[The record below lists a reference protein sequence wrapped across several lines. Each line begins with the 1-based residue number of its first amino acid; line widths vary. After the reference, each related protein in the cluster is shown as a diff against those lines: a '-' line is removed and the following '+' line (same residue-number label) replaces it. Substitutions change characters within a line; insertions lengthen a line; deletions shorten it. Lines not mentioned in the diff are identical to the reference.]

1 MTVDNARQKKSSS
14 LTRGVICLVLS
25 VLFAAAALIVAFFFK
40 KEDAH
45 SAGQSR
51 ENVCPTVNITT
62 YKPNGEHYGNELS
75 LEDGYVPA
83 RVVIEDESGITV
95 ADDPQSRI
103 KVRGNTTAFGAK
115 KPYTINLDSA
125 KNLFAMGGSSKWVLL
140 ADYYDPTL
148 MRNAVALK
156 LAHDMGFEAPE
167 YKRAEVW
174 VDGEYKGLYL
184 FTEAVEKGKNRLD
197 IDPRHGDF
205 LIETDSPLREE
216 EGSTYFYSGDFY
228 YRLREPEKVS
238 SAELDMIESRVCDIE
253 NVLVSGDYE
262 QVKKELDIP
271 SFVDY
276 YILNE
281 LLCPGDFANLSV
293 FFYQKDGI
301 LCAGPAWDYDLS
313 QGNLNGYCSEAYET
327 ALQTD
332 KPFALYCNYYRYLF
346 RYPEF
351 RKEVSSEYERLNAD
365 GVFAFLAGE
374 DDWIVNEKEK
384 YREAIDRNYN
394 LTGVAAG
401 FCGYNRVPSGD
412 YDAELDY
419 LRGWL
424 KARKAWM
431 DGFVKKLNDPGFDVS
446 AGPDFYA
453 TTDEG
458 PDATVT
464 IYGYVNPNSG
474 DHFYTGSAVERAVL
488 EAAGWISDGEP
499 FDTPALSDKPVYRL
513 YNEETGLHY
522 YTDDEGE
529 RKDLSESGWKDEGI
543 GWYSY

>member
-14 LTRGVICLVLS
+14 LVRGVICLVLS

-40 KEDAH
+40 KADAH

-140 ADYYDPTL
+140 ADYYDSTL
-148 MRNAVALK
+148 MRNAVAFK

-197 IDPRHGDF
+197 ISTGKGDF

-238 SAELDMIESRVCDIE
+238 SAELDAIESRVREIE
-253 NVLVSGDYE
+253 NILAAGDYE
-262 QVKKELDIP
+262 QVERELDIP

-281 LLCPGDFANLSV
+281 LLCPGDFTDYSI

-346 RYPEF
+346 RFPQF
-351 RKEVSSEYERLNAD
+351 RKEVVSGYKQLNA
-365 GVFAFLAGE
+365 GGAFDFLTGE
-374 DDWIVNEKEK
+374 DDWIMNEREK

-401 FCGYNRVPSGD
+401 FCDFNRIPSGD
-412 YDAELDY
+412 YDAELSY
-419 LRGWL
+419 LCEWL

-431 DGFVKKLNDPGFDVS
+431 DGFVETLDDPGFDIS
-446 AGPDFYA
+446 EGPDFYA
-453 TTDEG
+453 AADEG
-458 PDATVT
+458 DDAVVT

-474 DHFYTGSAVERAVL
+474 DHFYTGAPGERAIL
-488 EAAGWISDGEP
+488 EAAGWIPDGEP